1 MIPAAFEYA
10 RAASLD
16 DAIARLQAAGGA
28 GKLIAGGHSL
38 VPLMK
43 LRLSEPAVL
52 IDIAHIPGLA
62 GISESGGVIEV
73 GAGTTHHDVATSDL
87 LREHCP
93 VVADTAA
100 VIGDPQ
106 VRNRGTLGG
115 SLAHADPAAD
125 YPAAMLAVDADIH
138 LKGPGGWRV
147 VKASDFFQD
156 VFTVDLGE
164 EEILA
169 RVTFAPSRASAYAKL
184 HQRASR
190 FAIVGVAAALDVSGG
205 VIRKARIGLTGA
217 ASSASRLAGVE
228 AALRGQPAT
237 AETAATAAAGAADG
251 IDDFNSDIHGSAE
264 YRRAMVSVFT
274 RRALEDALA
283 RAGQDS

>member
-1 MIPAAFEYA
+1 MIPAAFDYT
-10 RAASLD
+10 RATSLD

-52 IDIAHIPGLA
+52 IDIAHIPDLA
-62 GISESGGVIEV
+62 GIRESDGVIEG
-73 GAGTTHHDVATSDL
+73 GAGTTHHDVATSAL
-87 LREHCP
+87 LRERCP

-125 YPAAMLAVDADIH
+125 YPAAMLAVDADFH
-138 LKGPGGWRV
+138 LKGPDGWRV
-147 VKASDFFQD
+147 VNARDFFQD
-156 VFTVDLGE
+156 VFTIDLGA

-169 RVTFAPSRASAYAKL
+169 KVTFAPARASAYAKL

-190 FAIVGVAAALDVSGG
+190 FAIVGVAATMDVSDGI
-205 VIRKARIGLTGA
+205 IRTARLGLTGA
-217 ASSASRLAGVE
+217 ASCAGRLAGVE

-237 AETAATAAAGAADG
+237 TETAAAAAAGAAEG
-251 IDDFNSDIHGSAE
+251 IVDFSGDIHGSAE
-264 YRRAMVSVFT
+264 YRRAMVPVFT
-274 RRALEDALA
+274 RRALDGALA
-283 RAGQDS
+283 RVR